1 MPVHQ
6 GATVGI
12 QGMRASIRGDHE
24 DHIVVAICQND
35 RVVVQWCRPGEDGS
49 GTDDLLASPFMA
61 DNAYAA
67 FGLGFLHGLFTEALG
82 GKWSR

>member
-61 DNAYAA
+61 HNAY
-67 FGLGFLHGLFTEALG
+67 TALG
-82 GKWSR
+82 LRLLAWVVS